1 MTAIGDAYLEAAAST
16 VALLGE
22 PAVAAAWDQ
31 PSALKEFSVSRG
43 SQRRESPGR

>member
-1 MTAIGDAYLEAAAST
+1 MEDIRTAYAQAAAAA

-31 PSALKEFSVSRG
+31 PSALLRSLSRAE
-43 SQRRESPGR
+43 RAPATIAAF